1 MMEDKMKEKDIRNVL
16 KPAFDRDQA
25 SDAPDFDKVWA
36 NAEIALGNSRRRF
49 RLASGVAA
57 VLALAVIAA
66 TLWPSQQAELSD
78 DYLIADALM
87 NSTLWSAPSDS
98 LMPEH
103 QFDIYQ
109 EIPFLIESTN
119 SLEGTLL

>member
-1 MMEDKMKEKDIRNVL
+1 MMEDKMNEKDIQKTL
-16 KPAFDRDQA
+16 KPAFDQEQA
-25 SDAPDFDKVWA
+25 SDVPDFDKMWA
-36 NAEIALGNSRRRF
+36 NAERAHSHSRRKF

-57 VLALAVIAA
+57 AVALAVMAA
-66 TLWPSQQAELSD
+66 TFWPAQQAELSD

-109 EIPFLIESTN
+109 EVPLLIESTH

>member
-1 MMEDKMKEKDIRNVL
+1 MEDEMKEADIRRAL
-16 KPAFDRDQA
+16 KPAFDREQVNA
-25 SDAPDFDKVWA
+25 APGFDEVWA
-36 NAEIALGNSRRRF
+36 KSEAAYRYSQRKVRLLG
-49 RLASGVAA
+49 GVAA

-66 TLWPSQQAELSD
+66 TLWPSQRAEFSD

-87 NSTLWSAPSDS
+87 NSTLWAAPSDT

-103 QFDIYQ
+103 QFDIYR
-109 EIPFLIESTN
+109 EIPLLIESTN

>member
-1 MMEDKMKEKDIRNVL
+1 MTEDEMKEADIRNSL
-16 KPAFDRDQA
+16 KPAFDREQA
-25 SDAPDFDKVWA
+25 RDAPGFDALWA
-36 NAEIALGNSRRRF
+36 KAELAYGKQRKT
-49 RLASGVAA
+49 RLFSAVAA
-57 VLALAVIAA
+57 VLAMAVIAA
-66 TLWPSQQAELSD
+66 TLWPSQQAELHD

>member
-1 MMEDKMKEKDIRNVL
+1 MMEDEMKEADIRRSL
-16 KPAFDRDQA
+16 KPAFEQEQATPGFDAMWTKAELAHDQQR
-25 SDAPDFDKVWA
+25 KV
-36 NAEIALGNSRRRF
+36 RMF
-49 RLASGVAA
+49 SGVAA
-57 VLALAVIAA
+57 VLAMVVIAA
-66 TLWPSQQAELSD
+66 TLWPSQQAELHD

-109 EIPFLIESTN
+109 EIPFLLESTN
-119 SLEGTLL
+119 TLEGTLL

>member
-1 MMEDKMKEKDIRNVL
+1 MNEENIRKRLGPAYKQTHTEDV
-16 KPAFDRDQA
+16 
-25 SDAPDFDKVWA
+25 PDFDKVWA
-36 NAEIALGNSRRRF
+36 NAEAAYSASRRRARF
-49 RLASGVAA
+49 VRGIAA

-103 QFDIYQ
+103 RFDIYQ
-109 EIPFLIESTN
+109 EIPFLIESTI

>member
-1 MMEDKMKEKDIRNVL
+1 MKEADIRRSL
-16 KPAFDRDQA
+16 KRAFD
-25 SDAPDFDKVWA
+25 SEHVNDAPDFDEVWA
-36 NAEIALGNSRRRF
+36 KAEAAHRDSQRKV
-49 RLASGVAA
+49 RLIGGVAA

-87 NSTLWSAPSDS
+87 NSTLWSAPSDA